1 MRVLTLSRY
10 LNIVFGGGM
19 PLVIWGFGAST
30 AMKLEKM
37 KWISGVTINIF
48 NTINISYRPID
59 WA

>member
-19 PLVIWGFGAST
+19 PLVIGGFGAST

-37 KWISGVTINIF
+37 KWISGVTINTYI
-48 NTINISYRPID
+48 
-59 WA
+59 